1 MDTLKTKG
9 WGEEQSHGVRTTQFV
24 PKQCEF
30 PDLALSY
37 YTELSPCAYKIDKWR
52 TYERWYDLKTLLDPG
67 C

>member
-9 WGEEQSHGVRTTQFV
+9 WGEDQSHGVRTTQFV

-37 YTELSPCAYKIDKWR
+37 YTGLGSCAYEIEKR
-52 TYERWYDLKTLLDPG
+52 HACERWYTRP
-67 C
+67 

>member
-30 PDLALSY
+30 QDLAL
-37 YTELSPCAYKIDKWR
+37 L
-52 TYERWYDLKTLLDPG
+52 
-67 C
+67 